1 MGGDDAGRGDKD
13 EKKPQGASRDRDAI
27 LARRKFFIASALA
40 GIAATSCD
48 KDPKVCL
55 NIAQPQREDAAA
67 PMPCLEPPP
76 KPQPEAQAEPTASAS
91 PTASTPVPDP
101 TKPPEPSVCLKVAEP
116 PKPAPRPR
124 VCLKVAVPK
133 DDD

>member
-1 MGGDDAGRGDKD
+1 MGGDDAESGDDDKQ
-13 EKKPQGASRDRDAI
+13 KPKSPSRDRDAI

-48 KDPKVCL
+48 KEPKVCL

-67 PMPCLEPPP
+67 PMPCLEALP
-76 KPQPEAQAEPTASAS
+76 KPQPEAQAAPPASAT
-91 PTASTPVPDP
+91 PTASTPAPDP
-101 TKPPEPSVCLKVAEP
+101 TKPSEPSVCLKVAAP

-124 VCLKVAVPK
+124 VCLKVAMPK